1 VKFFVSTLAC
11 LYLFTFF
18 IHPSGKSE
26 EPAVLEDPGKAW
38 TLLLPETG
46 DGTED
51 QSAGTLAKG
60 LDIALL
66 SHLEHITEHHYL
78 IDEKSEYQKYLI
90 EKKREELSREAA
102 DIRRNIDLFL
112 LQGDREGVRKKRI
125 ELEALLEKR
134 AALTGAS
141 VPEHKPFLIKKSGSM
156 GLTSQSLPSQS
167 LTVHQADAS
176 LENRIEKAGDRFIL
190 TSRLTAPFILSDP
203 LEYTTLFES
212 EDLEKV
218 VTGLVDH
225 IRRIL
230 LGRPWAAWEVASGSD
245 DVTVFM
251 DGIRVGKGDL
261 SNLFPGSYRFIIAKP
276 GFLPAEKEI
285 YLSPS
290 ERRKDTLQLVPLQAF
305 TVAVDSL
312 PPGSRVYQDGRYV
325 GGTPVDFASP
335 FFPSHIS
342 VEKEGYRSLSFTQEA
357 RSGAYVLELEKET
370 WDRQNLVTMKRRSF
384 YNAFGIFLLSIP
396 ISMISYGMGME
407 YGVAASEAINNGSI
421 SFEERSRL
429 VDANRM
435 WYTAYLGGL
444 SINFFLGA
452 NALYRLIEYMNTYES
467 VNLTGR
473 K

>member
-1 VKFFVSTLAC
+1 VKIFVSTLSFVC
-11 LYLFTFF
+11 LISVALYA
-18 IHPSGKSE
+18 SGKSE
-26 EPAVLEDPGKAW
+26 EPAVFEDPGKTW
-38 TLLLPETG
+38 TLLLLETD

-60 LDIALL
+60 LDIAL
-66 SHLEHITEHHYL
+66 SGHLEYITEHHYL
-78 IDEKSEYQKYLI
+78 IDEKSRYQKFLL
-90 EKKREELSREAA
+90 EKKREELTREAA
-102 DIRRNIDLFL
+102 GIRRSMDLFL
-112 LQGDREGVRKKRI
+112 LQDNSDALRKKEI
-125 ELEALLEKR
+125 ELETLLQR
-134 AALTGAS
+134 RDALTAVS
-141 VPEHKPFLIKKSGSM
+141 ISAHKPFRIKKSGSSR
-156 GLTSQSLPSQS
+156 LDRQSLAQN
-167 LTVHQADAS
+167 QADAA
-176 LENRIEKAGDRFIL
+176 LETRIEKAGNRFIL

-203 LEYTTLFES
+203 MEYSSLFGS
-212 EDLEKV
+212 ENLDEL
-218 VTGLVDH
+218 VTGMVDH
-225 IRRIL
+225 FRQTL
-230 LGRPWAAWEVASGSD
+230 LGRPWAAWEIAPESS

-276 GFLPAEKEI
+276 GFLPAEKEV

-290 ERRKDTLQLVPLQAF
+290 ERRRETLQLVPRQHYSL
-305 TVAVDSL
+305 AVDSL
-312 PPGSRVYQDGRYV
+312 PSGGRVYQDGRFV
-325 GGTPVDFASP
+325 GSTPVDFVSP
-335 FFPSHIS
+335 FFPSHVF
-342 VEKEGYRSLSFTQEA
+342 VEKEGYKPLSFTQEA

-444 SINFFLGA
+444 SINFVLGA